1 MKTTISDLTS
11 EQLEDLIC
19 RYKLQIKQATERME
33 EAQTI
38 IKNRQAMHFSLQA
51 KTLANE
57 QVENLIWRYELQI
70 RQATKRMEEAQT
82 IHESKQAL
90 RFGLQAKTKL
100 LTLRRVRAA

>member
-1 MKTTISDLTS
+1 MKTTNIILNNLTN
-11 EQLEDLIC
+11 EQLEDLVC
-19 RYKLQIKQATERME
+19 RYKLQIKQTTKRIE

-38 IKNRQAMHFSLQA
+38 IKSRQALHFGLQA

-57 QVENLIWRYELQI
+57 QVEDLIWRYELQI

-82 IHESKQAL
+82 IVESKQAL

-100 LTLRRVRAA
+100 LALNS